1 MRLLGFVCACLA
13 GVCLGV
19 EPVGE
24 WMALPAPQK
33 QGGMPLMEAL
43 AARKTNRQN
52 RGPAPTLAQ
61 LSDLLWAA
69 NGVSRPDGRRTAPS
83 AMNRQ
88 EIQLAVLTAD
98 GLYQYDPAAHDV
110 LWQPV
115 GEAFEEVRA
124 GASALV
130 IFYYDSAEQS
140 REYALIDTGFVGQNI
155 YLLCASKGWSCAFL
169 GAFNRRLF
177 AAALECEEAEVLFA
191 QRVGLPAA
199 E

>member
-13 GVCLGV
+13 GVCLA
-19 EPVGE
+19 GE
-24 WMALPAPQK
+24 AEKTWVALPAPQK

-43 AARKTNRQN
+43 AARRTNRQN
-52 RGPAPTLAQ
+52 RGPAPTLEQ

-98 GLYQYDPAAHDV
+98 GLYQYDPEAHGV
-110 LWQPV
+110 LLQPV
-115 GEAFEEVRA
+115 GAAFEEVRA
-124 GASALV
+124 GASAFV
-130 IFYYDSAEQS
+130 VFYYDSAEQS
-140 REYALIDTGFVGQNI
+140 HEYALIDMGFVGQNI
-155 YLLCASKGWSCAFL
+155 YLLCASKGWNCAFL
-169 GAFNRRLF
+169 GVFNRRLF
-177 AAALECEEAEVLFA
+177 AEALGCEESEVLFA

-199 E
+199 K